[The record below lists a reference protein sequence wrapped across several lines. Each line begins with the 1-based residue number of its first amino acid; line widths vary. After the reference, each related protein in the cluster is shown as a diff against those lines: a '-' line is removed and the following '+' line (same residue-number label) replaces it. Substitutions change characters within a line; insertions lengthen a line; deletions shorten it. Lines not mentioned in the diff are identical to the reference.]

1 MKLASIAYEK
11 TGHVA
16 VLTLNRP
23 DAFNAI
29 DVQLAKDLHAAIAAV
44 DADRDVRAV
53 VLTGAGRAFCGGGDV
68 LGFAERVET
77 DIAAHIKEITAYLH
91 SAISRMTRLRAPVI
105 GALNGVAAG
114 GGLGLA
120 LAPDL
125 ALAAESAKFKMAYTG
140 IGASPDASSS
150 FFLPRLVGLRR
161 AFDLTLTNRTLT
173 AAEAESWGLVNR
185 VVPDAALLDEA
196 MKLARELADG
206 PTLAHG
212 RVKRLFYA
220 TFDTGLET
228 QMEDEAQEIA
238 ASSETAD
245 FAEGVTAFKEKRK
258 PRFTGR

>member
-11 TGHVA
+11 TGQVA
-16 VLTLNRP
+16 KLTLNRP

-44 DADRDVRAV
+44 DADPGVRAV

-68 LGFAERVET
+68 LGFAERVEK
-77 DIAAHIKEITAYLH
+77 DIAAHIKEITAWLH
-91 SAISRMTRLRAPVI
+91 GAISRMTRLRAPVI

-185 VVPDAALLDEA
+185 VVPDAALQDEA

-245 FAEGVTAFKEKRK
+245 FAEGVTAFREKRK

>member
-1 MKLASIAYEK
+1 MQLSTIAWEK
-11 TGHVA
+11 TGRV
-16 VLTLNRP
+16 VRLTLNRP
-23 DAFNAI
+23 GAFNAL

-68 LGFAERVET
+68 LGFAERVDR

-91 SAISRMTRLRAPVI
+91 GAISRMTRLRQPVI
-105 GALNGVAAG
+105 GAINGVAAG

-125 ALAAESAKFKMAYTG
+125 ALAAESARFKMAYVG
-140 IGASPDASSS
+140 IGASPDAGSS

-161 AFDLTLTNRTLT
+161 AFDLTLTNRTLS
-173 AAEAESWGLVNR
+173 AAEALDWGLVNR
-185 VVPDAALLDEA
+185 VVPDAQLAEEA
-196 MKLARELADG
+196 MKLAAELAEG
-206 PTLAHG
+206 PTLAFG

-220 TFDTGLET
+220 SFDAGLET

-245 FAEGVTAFKEKRK
+245 FADGVTAFRDKRP
-258 PRFTGR
+258 PRFQGR